1 MSVAAVTTVT
11 KRYRSRLVTRSA
23 GRYRVTTPYRGV
35 TLVTPP
41 KTMTNEGKEGLRRG
55 FDLVPMPP
63 FKSVGVT
70 GGSTVLLSLPTS
82 EKKSGEKSW

>member
-1 MSVAAVTTVT
+1 MGNTLTILTASPVHCIPPI
-11 KRYRSRLVTRSA
+11 A
-23 GRYRVTTPYRGV
+23 GRWLRLSCDLAELLRG
-35 TLVTPP
+35 L
-41 KTMTNEGKEGLRRG
+41 MTNEGKEGLRRG

-70 GGSTVLLSLPTS
+70 GGSTVLLSLPNP